1 MSTITADKGYDNIYE
16 FEVPI
21 ALVSGSDKFW
31 FTAKRKYADA
41 DSAAV
46 IKKGL
51 NVTGGL
57 TGIAVTDAGP
67 PGKFQVILDEVDT
80 ASLDDE
86 SLLYD
91 CKVQPSGSGRGQQV
105 QRGVMRIRKTV
116 TKATS

>member
-1 MSTITADKGYDNIYE
+1 MSTITADKGFDNVFE

-31 FTAKRKYADA
+31 FTAKHRYSDADA
-41 DSAAV
+41 DAV

-51 NVTGGL
+51 NTSFGNQ
-57 TGIAVTDAGP
+57 IAVTSAGP
-67 PGKFQVILDEVDT
+67 PGKFQVLLDEADT
-80 ASLDDE
+80 ANLEVD

-91 CKVQPSGSGRGQQV
+91 VKVQPQSSGRGQQV

-116 TKATS
+116 TRSTS